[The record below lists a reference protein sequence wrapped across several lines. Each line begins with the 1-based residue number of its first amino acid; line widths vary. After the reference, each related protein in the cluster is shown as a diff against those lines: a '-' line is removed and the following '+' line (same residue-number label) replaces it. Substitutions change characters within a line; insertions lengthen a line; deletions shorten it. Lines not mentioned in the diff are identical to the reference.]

1 MHRPQQMVPAE
12 VPEAHPMPE
21 SVLIADP
28 EALHW
33 LELVVEFFPESAR
46 PISEEERQVQ
56 VILENQDDLV

>member
-1 MHRPQQMVPAE
+1 
-12 VPEAHPMPE
+12 MPE